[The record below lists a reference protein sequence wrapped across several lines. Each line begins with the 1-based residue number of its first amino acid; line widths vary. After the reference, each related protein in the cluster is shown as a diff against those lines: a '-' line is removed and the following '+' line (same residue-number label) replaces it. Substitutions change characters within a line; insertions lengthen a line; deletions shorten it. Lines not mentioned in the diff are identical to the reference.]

1 MTTQQ
6 AWFIGECMI
15 ELRPIQPLNDAQ
27 QMPRAMAQSF
37 SGDVYNTAVYFRRR
51 STQVESQFISAAG
64 NDSISTSLR
73 DEVTRQGIGTGLMAV
88 HPDALPGLYWIETNA
103 AGERSFLYW
112 RQQSAARHMLDET
125 HADAL
130 MRQAAQCGLL
140 YFSGITLAILDHG
153 RRLRL
158 LDLAQAVR
166 AHGGWVAFDSNYRP
180 RLWEFRDEALR
191 WTQLALA
198 QASHALVTL
207 DDESALHG
215 DVDAQA
221 CLQRTR
227 AAGVGEVVVKLG
239 EQGCLVQAAGMD
251 AAQAVAT
258 QKVAAIDTT
267 AAGDS
272 FNAAYL
278 AARRQGASAIAAAEA
293 GCALAASVVMHPGAI
308 MPITEMPPVCP
319 VCPV

>member
-1 MTTQQ
+1 MTTPQ

-15 ELRPIQPLNDAQ
+15 ELRPTQPLQPLNDAQ

-51 STQVESQFISAAG
+51 CMLVESQFISAVG
-64 NDSISTSLR
+64 NDSISASLR

-125 HADAL
+125 HAATL
-130 MRQAAQCGLL
+130 MQQAAQCGLL
-140 YFSGITLAILDHG
+140 YFSGITLAILDDA
-153 RRLRL
+153 RRQRL

-180 RLWEFRDEALR
+180 RLWESRDEALH
-191 WTQLALA
+191 WTRLALA

-251 AAQAVAT
+251 TAQTVTT
-258 QKVAAIDTT
+258 QKVMAVDTT

-278 AARRQGASAIAAAEA
+278 AARRQGASAIAAAGA
-293 GCALAASVVMHPGAI
+293 GCALAAGVVMHPGAI
-308 MPITEMPPVCP
+308 IPIAEMPPV
-319 VCPV
+319 

>member
-1 MTTQQ
+1 MTRPQ

-15 ELRPIQPLNDAQ
+15 ELRPTQPLQDGRH
-27 QMPRAMAQSF
+27 MPRAMAQSF

-51 STQVESQFISAAG
+51 NAETSLHAIDSQFISAAG
-64 NDSISTSLR
+64 DDSISASLR
-73 DEVTRQGIGTGLMAV
+73 NEIAQQQLGVALMATV
-88 HPDALPGLYWIETNA
+88 PDALPGLYWIETNA

-112 RQQSAARHMLDET
+112 RQQSAARRMLDEA
-125 HADAL
+125 HAAML
-130 MRQAAQCGLL
+130 RQQAVQCRLL
-140 YFSGITLAILDHG
+140 YFSGITLAILDNA
-153 RRLRL
+153 RRQRL

-180 RLWEFRDEALR
+180 RLWESREDALR
-191 WTQLALA
+191 WTHLALA

-207 DDESALHG
+207 DDETALHG
-215 DVDAQA
+215 DIDAHA
-221 CLQRTR
+221 CLQRMR
-227 AAGVGEVVVKLG
+227 AAGVDEAVVKLG
-239 EQGCLVQAAGMD
+239 DQGCLVQAADMD
-251 AAQAVAT
+251 AATAVAT

-293 GCALAASVVMHPGAI
+293 GCALAACVVMHPGAI
-308 MPITEMPPVCP
+308 MPLEAMPSR
-319 VCPV
+319 

>member
-1 MTTQQ
+1 MTTPQ

-15 ELRPIQPLNDAQ
+15 ELRPTLPLPLHDDQ
-27 QMPRAMAQSF
+27 HMPRAMAQSF
-37 SGDVYNTAVYFRRR
+37 SGDVYNTAVYFRRL
-51 STQVESQFISAAG
+51 STHPGSQFISATG
-64 NDSISTSLR
+64 DDSISVSLR
-73 DEVTRQGIGTGLMAV
+73 REIACQNLGIDLIAT
-88 HPDALPGLYWIETNA
+88 HPGALPGLYWIETNA

-112 RQQSAARHMLDET
+112 RQQSAARHMLDDA

-130 MRQAAQCGLL
+130 MQLAAQCGLL
-140 YFSGITLAILDHG
+140 YFSGITLAILDNA
-153 RRLRL
+153 RRSRL

-180 RLWEFRDEALR
+180 RLWESRDEALR
-191 WTQLALA
+191 WTRLALA

-207 DDESALHG
+207 DDETALHG

-258 QKVAAIDTT
+258 QKVTAIDTT

-278 AARRQGASAIAAAEA
+278 AARRQGASATAAAEA

-308 MPITEMPPVCP
+308 MPPEAMPSA
-319 VCPV
+319 

>member
-1 MTTQQ
+1 MTTPQ

-15 ELRPIQPLNDAQ
+15 ELRPAQPLHDEQ
-27 QMPRAMAQSF
+27 QMPRVMAQSF

-51 STQVESQFISAAG
+51 SGSDVDSRFISTTG
-64 NDSISTSLR
+64 DDGISASLR
-73 DEVTRQGIGTGLMAV
+73 REIAHQGLGVDLIAT
-88 HPDALPGLYWIETNA
+88 HPGALPGLYWIETNA

-112 RQQSAARHMLDET
+112 RQQSAARHMLDEA
-125 HADAL
+125 HAEVL
-130 MRQAAQCGLL
+130 MQQAAQCSLL
-140 YFSGITLAILDHG
+140 YFSGITLAILDHA
-153 RRLRL
+153 RRGRL

-180 RLWEFRDEALR
+180 RLWESRDEALR
-191 WTQLALA
+191 WTRLALA

-215 DVDAQA
+215 DVDASA

-239 EQGCLVQAAGMD
+239 EQGCLVQAAGMET
-251 AAQAVAT
+251 AQAVAT

-278 AARRQGASAIAAAEA
+278 AARRQGDSAIAAAGA

-308 MPITEMPPVCP
+308 MPPEAMQPL
-319 VCPV
+319 